1 MVTRAQARARKTAP
15 KTSAAVAAS
24 SLPDRPAEAA
34 ATAPPPAPEETGE
47 SRADTPLDYMLRV
60 MRNPASDDERRD
72 QMAKVAAP
80 YVHPRLA
87 AIQHTGKDG
96 GPIGHANISD
106 TELARAIAF
115 TLAKAVQAK
124 PIEHLST
131 SGIMAPK
138 RRRHLPPSPT
148 P

>member
-1 MVTRAQARARKTAP
+1 MAGRGGKRPGAGRRAGIPNKASIARQQ
-15 KTSAAVAAS
+15 AVAAS
-24 SLPDRPAEAA
+24 
-34 ATAPPPAPEETGE
+34 GE
-47 SRADTPLDYMLRV
+47 TPLDYMLRV
-60 MRNPASDDERRD
+60 MRDPASDDERRD
-72 QMAKVAAP
+72 QMAKAAAP

>member
-1 MVTRAQARARKTAP
+1 MAGRGGKRPGAGRRAGIPNKASIARQQ
-15 KTSAAVAAS
+15 AVAAS
-24 SLPDRPAEAA
+24 
-34 ATAPPPAPEETGE
+34 GE
-47 SRADTPLDYMLRV
+47 TPLDYMLRV
-60 MRNPASDDERRD
+60 MRDPASDDERRD
-72 QMAKVAAP
+72 QMAKAAAP

-87 AIQHTGKDG
+87 AIQHTGKEG

>member
-1 MVTRAQARARKTAP
+1 M
-15 KTSAAVAAS
+15 AAS
-24 SLPDRPAEAA
+24 
-34 ATAPPPAPEETGE
+34 GE
-47 SRADTPLDYMLRV
+47 TPLDYMLRV
-60 MRNPASDDERRD
+60 MRDPASDDERRD
-72 QMAKVAAP
+72 QMAKAAAP

-124 PIEHLST
+124 PMEQLS
-131 SGIMAPK
+131 SSCIMALDAK
-138 RRRHLPPSPT
+138 RRRHLPPP
-148 P
+148 

>member
-1 MVTRAQARARKTAP
+1 MAGRGGKRPGAGRRAGIPNKASIARQQ
-15 KTSAAVAAS
+15 AVAAS
-24 SLPDRPAEAA
+24 
-34 ATAPPPAPEETGE
+34 GE
-47 SRADTPLDYMLRV
+47 TPLDYMLRV
-60 MRNPASDDERRD
+60 MRDPASDDERRD
-72 QMAKVAAP
+72 QMAKAAAP

-87 AIQHTGKDG
+87 AIQHIGKDG

-124 PIEHLST
+124 PIEYLST
-131 SGIMAPK
+131 SGIMAPDAK
-138 RRRHLPPSPT
+138 RRRQLPPSPT

>member
-1 MVTRAQARARKTAP
+1 MAGRGGKRPGAGRRAGIPNKASIARQQ
-15 KTSAAVAAS
+15 AVAAS
-24 SLPDRPAEAA
+24 
-34 ATAPPPAPEETGE
+34 GE
-47 SRADTPLDYMLRV
+47 TPLDYMLRV
-60 MRNPASDDERRD
+60 MRDPASDDERRD

-87 AIQHTGKDG
+87 AIQHTGKEG